1 MNFSQSQLE
10 AINTSNKNIVVSAS
24 AGAGKTTVLVERL
37 MQRMFKDKI
46 SLDEI
51 VAMTFTEAAAANMK
65 KKLLVALNNKLKS
78 NIDEDTRFFCNQQ
91 LVLIENALICTM
103 HSFSTTLIKNN
114 FAALSLN
121 PELVNN
127 IIDDITKYRLTEEAT
142 TAIFHNELENNF
154 VKFNEL
160 NQYIGNDLHNFD
172 TLKKIVTSIFNTAI
186 NTIDPDSWFKEFINI
201 NKPAIKFKDIHK
213 PYRDNLY
220 KLISIQINNII
231 INLKELA
238 DLASTQ
244 DIEKAILIHKT
255 IDLFD
260 QSLTLVDNSYTETI
274 LKMTTAM
281 NVDIKTIKKYEDY
294 NNLRKEILNNQFP
307 ALAGILYN
315 EKKLLD
321 DYNINIEYN
330 CYLLKISQNIVT
342 KYHHLKILNNC
353 MDFNDM
359 EHYAYKILNA
369 NNKEVAKKYQLQL
382 KEIMVDEFQDTND
395 IQNAMINL
403 ISNGHNVFRVGDMK
417 QSIYKFR
424 GAKPTIMQSLL
435 KDDDYY
441 NIYLPNNFRSSYNI
455 VEFNNT
461 LFKDLLD
468 DINININ
475 FTDDDNQVAE
485 LEYQFKNQQAI
496 ELVNLQIN
504 DDESESL
511 FKDNQATNYIAQDII
526 KKHQEEGYNFKDF
539 CILVR
544 SHISKIDIKY
554 ALNNANIPNFI
565 DDHLGFL
572 NTNAN
577 MLITNFFK
585 VILNPKDDIS
595 LVSILVSPIYQLSD
609 DDLVSFKSKKGY
621 FTALIENNH
630 QFIEDYNNLKIKFNK
645 EGILALLNQIIMLNN
660 YYHNFTTSQDRA
672 NIDLLS
678 SNIESFKSNSLV
690 EYLNYLDI
698 AFENNKD
705 GAIPVSNKDDVVKVM
720 TIHQSKGLEFEVVYI
735 YDPSNY
741 TLVKKQD
748 LSINEKL
755 GIGINH
761 CYNNYSFKNP
771 SIQQIA
777 IDYQNSI
784 EELSEFIRVFYVAT
798 TRAKNRLYLISKVKP
813 RTSFNSNISS
823 MINKQLSFQ
832 DLIFSSKIIN
842 SDLFNYKQIT
852 SPFEQIKLKKIKTN
866 KMKIDYYNTTVKL
879 IQQITPSDHKN
890 LELNLDFNS
899 YGLKTG
905 TMIHNTLERIPLDR
919 QWTKELV
926 KNIEPK
932 LNENQ
937 IKKILNLYTNS
948 FFQILI
954 KKTVFREFN
963 FTTMVNNTIKTG
975 IVDFI
980 SISDKDVNIV
990 DYKTD
995 TNINEQL
1002 LIEKYTNQLNEYK
1015 KSFTLIYPEKI
1026 INSYIYSLTLNK
1038 FIKIN

>member
-1 MNFSQSQLE
+1 MQFSKSQLE
-10 AINTSNKNIVVSAS
+10 AINISNKNIVVSAS

-37 MQRMFKDKI
+37 MQRMFKDRI

-65 KKLLVALNNKLKS
+65 KKLLIALNNKLKS
-78 NIDEDTRFFCNQQ
+78 DLDEDTRTFCNQQ

-127 IIDDITKYRLTEEAT
+127 IIDEITKYKLTEEAT
-142 TAIFHNELENNF
+142 TAIFYNELETNF

-186 NTIDPDSWFKEFINI
+186 NTIDPDYWFSEFINI
-201 NKPAIKFKDIHK
+201 NKRVKNFNEIHK

-244 DIEKAILIHKT
+244 DIEKESLINNT
-255 IDLFD
+255 IGLFKK
-260 QSLTLVDNSYTETI
+260 SLTLVNNSYTETI
-274 LKMTTAM
+274 LKITTAM

-294 NNLRKEILNNQFP
+294 NNLRKEILNNQYP
-307 ALAGILYN
+307 ALAAILYN

-321 DYNINIEYN
+321 DYNVNSEYN
-330 CYLLKISQNIVT
+330 CYLLKITQNIVA
-342 KYHHLKILNNC
+342 KYHDLKILNNC

-359 EHYAYKILNA
+359 EHYAYKILIA
-369 NNKEVAKKYQLQL
+369 NNNEVAKKYQLKL

-417 QSIYKFR
+417 QSIYRFR
-424 GAKPTIMQSLL
+424 GAKPTIMQTLL
-435 KDDDYY
+435 KDDKYY
-441 NIYLPNNFRSSYNI
+441 NIYLPNNFRSSFNI
-455 VEFNNT
+455 VEFNNI

-468 DINININ
+468 DKNININ
-475 FTDDDNQVAE
+475 FTDDDKQVAE
-485 LEYQFKNQQAI
+485 LEYQLKNLQTI
-496 ELVNLQIN
+496 ELVNLQIT
-504 DDESESL
+504 DDETESL
-511 FKDNQATNYIAQDII
+511 YKDNQATNYIAQDII
-526 KKHQEEGYNFKDF
+526 KKHLEEGYSFKDF

-572 NTNAN
+572 NTNSN

-585 VILNPKDDIS
+585 VIINPKDDIA

-609 DDLVSFKSKKGY
+609 NDLVDLKSKNGY
-621 FTALIENNH
+621 FNSLKENNH
-630 QFIEDYNNLKIKFNK
+630 QFINDYNKLKLYYTNN
-645 EGILALLNQIIMLNN
+645 GILALLNQIIMLNN

-678 SNIESFKSNSLV
+678 SNIESFNSNSLV
-690 EYLNYLDI
+690 DYINYLNI

-705 GAIPVSNKDDVVKVM
+705 GAIPVSNEDNVVKVM

-741 TLVKKQD
+741 SLVKKQD

-755 GIGINH
+755 GIGIDH
-761 CYNNYSFKNP
+761 CYDNYSFKNP

-798 TRAKNRLYLISKVKP
+798 TRAKNRLYIISKVKP
-813 RTSFNSNISS
+813 KTILKSNISS

-832 DLIFSSKIIN
+832 DLIFSSRITN
-842 SDLFNYKQIT
+842 SNLFNYKQIT
-852 SPFEQIKLKKIKTN
+852 IPFEQIKLKKIKIN
-866 KMKIDYYNTTVKL
+866 NVKIDYYNDSVKS
-879 IQQITPSDHKN
+879 IQKIIPSAHKN
-890 LELNLDFNS
+890 LELNLNFNN

-905 TMIHNTLERIPLDR
+905 TIIHNTLEKIPLNK
-919 QWTKELV
+919 QWTTELV
-926 KNIEPK
+926 KNIEPQ
-932 LNENQ
+932 LSDNQ
-937 IKKILNLYTNS
+937 IKKILNMYTNG
-948 FFQILI
+948 FFQTLI
-954 KKTVFREFN
+954 KNTVYREFN
-963 FTTMVNNTIKTG
+963 FTTMVNDTIKTG
-975 IVDFI
+975 VVDFI
-980 SISDKDVNIV
+980 SISDNDVNIV

-995 TNINEQL
+995 TNISEQI
-1002 LIEKYTNQLNEYK
+1002 LIDKYTNQLNEYK
-1015 KSFTLIYPEKI
+1015 KSFTLIYPEKNV
-1026 INSYIYSLTLNK
+1026 NSYIYSLTLNK